1 MSRRAVLLSAARI
14 PHHQLSCY
22 VDSVLSPGPESLILW
37 ARRDSDIGHLGKYGL
52 EMTGL
57 ILTLDSRTQSVQ
69 VDLKGPLSAFPPS
82 PEKSAPRP
90 ETSVRIW
97 LGA

>member
-1 MSRRAVLLSAARI
+1 MHRIIYYHCSDTLTLLFIVFAVLLSVARI

-69 VDLKGPLSAFPPS
+69 V
-82 PEKSAPRP
+82 ER
-90 ETSVRIW
+90 T
-97 LGA
+97 